1 MLNEMNNPES
11 DHPQFNLLFC
21 PELYLT
27 KNYKDLFVTFYNP
40 ADRQTNRQTNGSI
53 TSMAEK

>member
-27 KNYKDLFVTFYNP
+27 KNYKDLFVTFTRP
-40 ADRQTNRQTNGSI
+40 IVVAPSI
-53 TSMAEK
+53 ETRTKL